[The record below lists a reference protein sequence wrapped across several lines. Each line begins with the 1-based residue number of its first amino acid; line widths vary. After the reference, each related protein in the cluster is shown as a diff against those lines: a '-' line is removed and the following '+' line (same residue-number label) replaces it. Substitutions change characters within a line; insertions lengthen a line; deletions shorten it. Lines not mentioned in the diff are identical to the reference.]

1 MQGRGNNW
9 RLAAWLVTVL
19 WAVAFTTCWIS
30 WSYLALNRPTFPDR
44 VLGRIYPL
52 PYRRLT
58 VYVTKFEYTLAGPPM
73 WIVVAIAFVVAVTL
87 DIIWRRL
94 KNKNCGGRV

>member
-1 MQGRGNNW
+1 M
-9 RLAAWLVTVL
+9 AASCVAIFL
-19 WAVAFTTCWIS
+19 AVAFTTCWIS
-30 WSYLALNRPTFPDR
+30 WSYLARNRPTLPDPA
-44 VLGRIYPL
+44 LGRIYPL

-87 DIIWRRL
+87 DIIRRRL
-94 KNKNCGGRV
+94 KNKNCEGRV